1 MDTTGRSVSGKGPG
15 MAEFSKNIWAPWR
28 MEYIGTIDAKNAG
41 GCFLCQYWTE
51 PQQDEPN
58 LVLWRACECM
68 VLFNRFPYTSGHLL
82 IAPAQHVGNIE
93 DLPGDLLNRMM
104 QLTQDAV
111 QVLRSLV
118 KPQGFNIGV
127 NLGKCAG
134 AGLPGH
140 IHIHVVPRWEGDTNF
155 VPVLAGTR
163 VMPHSLEALYG
174 AAKEASARLGL
185 PRECGG

>member
-1 MDTTGRSVSGKGPG
+1 

-28 MEYIGTIDAKNAG
+28 MEYIGSIEEKNAG
-41 GCFLCQYWTE
+41 GCFLCRYWTE
-51 PQQDEPN
+51 PDHDAAN
-58 LVLWRACECM
+58 LVLWRAQDCM

-82 IAPAQHVGNIE
+82 IAPSLHVGNFE
-93 DLPGDLLNRMM
+93 DLPCDLLNRMM

-111 QVLRSLV
+111 TLLRALIR
-118 KPQGFNIGV
+118 PQGFNIGV

-155 VPVLAGTR
+155 VPVLAETR
-163 VMPHSLEALYG
+163 VMPQALESLFQ
-174 AAKEASARLGL
+174 AAKEASSRLRL
-185 PRECGG
+185 PKACPSD